1 MKILIYNCIGG
12 ISLALGL
19 LGVFLPLLPSTCFI
33 LLATWA
39 FSKSS
44 PVFHSWLLHKSPFSN
59 SIQSWQQ
66 HRIIPVK
73 VKWIAT
79 ISILASYTIT
89 LVFVTNTHILVVL
102 GFGLL
107 GLLAFILSK
116 PGEITFET
124 SDQPYPELHQRVI

>member
-1 MKILIYNCIGG
+1 MKILIYNLIGG
-12 ISLALGL
+12 ISLTLGV

-44 PVFHSWLLHKSPFSN
+44 PLFHSWLLHKSPFSE

-79 ISILASYTIT
+79 ISIIASYTIT
-89 LVFVTNTHILVVL
+89 LLFVTNAYVLVTL

-107 GLLAFILSK
+107 GLLAFILSR
-116 PGEITFET
+116 PGEINFE
-124 SDQPYPELHQRVI
+124 SNGQQLHELHQRAI